1 MNILNRAKNIW
12 NLSSKSNPF
21 NSPYFGETSM
31 VARNEI
37 RGTQDEIAAYGGHA
51 TYISACTDAI
61 TRDVISQGWDFKNPS
76 TGEIVDERRV
86 PKNIIAPYNGRWH
99 GIGFIDLLKTVIPG
113 MILTGNGYVWNI
125 KGTALGMAND
135 VKDVF
140 IPIPSHKCKPFLNV
154 NGEGIDYY
162 TVTMGG
168 MSYKVLPGDMIHF
181 RQNTVFNPFI
191 GVGNVTKSRLLV
203 EGEVAITEYMN
214 VFLTEAQ
221 GSPTLIMLD
230 KTNMEHSNKQRMASM
245 LKDKWSSK
253 ILYLNVDD
261 ADMIQNSLMS
271 KDIDFVG
278 KRKFDMD
285 AMLAIFGVPRVVLGI
300 PEGSNRSTSSN
311 QIPLYYKSTV
321 NPLIREISRTF
332 TEQHVKNYSDILDFC
347 IEEHASADMTEVTG
361 MVGSGLIT
369 PNQGS
374 HMMGQETDWNNAE
387 RNLFYLPSNLLPM
400 GGVGKVQD
408 SPAETQP
415 PIIEDGEKLSRKN
428 LNDPRHVDAIVESF
442 NKASNFDRL
451 YQSRFLRRALTSRN
465 NIEDKYVGVIS
476 DYYKRTGVAV
486 IGIFK
491 EQMNIKEAASPDD
504 IENAVTLIIRYL
516 DENIQAE
523 KEMLTPL
530 HTSGIQRAIS
540 DVNTITGSAVS
551 LTFSNPFVKGAVER
565 LADQITG
572 VLTETTKKDIRK
584 LFARALSEGWNTN
597 TIQDAISDKFSQYQG
612 YRARMIARTEARKAW
627 DAGAEVAYTDIGV
640 KKVDVIGCTQFEWN
654 SDCGKRGIP
663 VHLISSLVFHPNHIG
678 SLAPEE
684 EL

>member
-1 MNILNRAKNIW
+1 
-12 NLSSKSNPF
+12 
-21 NSPYFGETSM
+21 
-31 VARNEI
+31 
-37 RGTQDEIAAYGGHA
+37 
-51 TYISACTDAI
+51 
-61 TRDVISQGWDFKNPS
+61 
-76 TGEIVDERRV
+76 
-86 PKNIIAPYNGRWH
+86 
-99 GIGFIDLLKTVIPG
+99 
-113 MILTGNGYVWNI
+113 
-125 KGTALGMAND
+125 
-135 VKDVF
+135 
-140 IPIPSHKCKPFLNV
+140 
-154 NGEGIDYY
+154 
-162 TVTMGG
+162 
-168 MSYKVLPGDMIHF
+168 
-181 RQNTVFNPFI
+181 
-191 GVGNVTKSRLLV
+191 
-203 EGEVAITEYMN
+203 
-214 VFLTEAQ
+214 
-221 GSPTLIMLD
+221 
-230 KTNMEHSNKQRMASM
+230 
-245 LKDKWSSK
+245 
-253 ILYLNVDD
+253 
-261 ADMIQNSLMS
+261 MS

-347 IEEHASADMTEVTG
+347 IEEHAAADMTEVTG

-374 HMMGQETDWNNAE
+374 HMMGQETDWNNTE

-408 SPAETQP
+408 SPAETKP

-540 DVNTITGSAVS
+540 DVNAITGSAVS

-584 LFARALSEGWNTN
+584 LFGRALSEGWNTN